1 MSENTE
7 SLPEVGSK
15 WKLETGAELY
25 VLAVN
30 RKGRGY
36 TVVWTAE
43 GACGEG
49 IAGTNALREFRSKAK
64 AA

>member
-1 MSENTE
+1 MTKENLDG
-7 SLPEVGSK
+7 LPEIGSK

-25 VLAVN
+25 VVEVN

-36 TVVWTAE
+36 TVVWT
-43 GACGEG
+43 GEG
-49 IAGTNALREFRSKAK
+49 VSGRNALREFRSKAK